1 VLLERF
7 DALHRSVLHEEEC
20 MPGRIA
26 LRASP
31 VFWQIRKRGAAR
43 YLFLRVAFTGVIDV
57 PADAAFVAR

>member
-1 VLLERF
+1 
-7 DALHRSVLHEEEC
+7 

-31 VFWQIRKRGAAR
+31 VFWQIRKRSAAR